1 MPKFAANLTMM
12 FNEVP
17 FLDRFEAAA
26 KAGFRYVEYLWPYD
40 YSTTELKQRLDQ
52 FGLKQVLFN
61 TQAGDVTQ
69 GEWGVAA
76 IPGREDDA
84 RRDID
89 LALEYA
95 LALNCPNVHV
105 MAAVVPEGADR
116 EAYKATF
123 IENVRYAAEKFKPHG
138 IKVLLEALSPEVKPN
153 YLLKSQ
159 YDTLEM
165 VELVDRDN
173 VFVQL
178 DYFHAQN
185 VDGNLSRLT
194 DKLAG
199 KFAHI
204 QIASV
209 PERHEPDEGEINY
222 QYIFDKLD
230 EMGYEG
236 YVGCEYKPRAK
247 TEEGLDWFEPYKK
260 A

>member
-26 KAGFRYVEYLWPYD
+26 KAGFKYVEFLWPYD
-40 YSTTELKQRLDQ
+40 YPPAELNAKLDQ
-52 FGLKQVLFN
+52 YGLKLVLFN
-61 TQAGDVTQ
+61 TPAGNVAQ
-69 GEWGVAA
+69 GEWGVSA
-76 IPGREDDA
+76 IPGRE
-84 RRDID
+84 RESHQHIDI
-89 LALEYA
+89 ALEYA
-95 LALNCPNVHV
+95 LALGCPNVHV
-105 MAAVVPEGADR
+105 MAAVVPEDADR
-116 EAYKATF
+116 TTYRQTF
-123 IENVRYAAEKFKPHG
+123 IQNVRDAADKFKPHG
-138 IKVLLEALSPEVKPN
+138 INVLLEALSPAVKPH

-159 YDTLEM
+159 QDALEI
-165 VELVDRDN
+165 VEAVQRDN

-194 DKLAG
+194 DKLNG
-199 KFAHI
+199 KFAHV

-230 EMGYEG
+230 QLGYDG
-236 YVGCEYKPRAK
+236 YVGCEYKPRAQ
-247 TEEGLDWFEPYKK
+247 TVAGLDWFEKYK
-260 A
+260 

>member
-1 MPKFAANLTMM
+1 MPTFAANLTMM

-26 KAGFRYVEYLWPYD
+26 KAGFKYVEYLWPYD
-40 YSTTELKQRLDQ
+40 YPAEELKARLEKY
-52 FGLKQVLFN
+52 GLKQVLFN
-61 TQAGDVTQ
+61 TAAGDVSN
-69 GEWGVAA
+69 GEWGVSA
-76 IPGREDDA
+76 IPNREADSH
-84 RRDID
+84 RDID

-95 LALNCPNVHV
+95 LALGCENVHV
-105 MAAVVPEGADR
+105 MAAVVPQGEDR
-116 EAYKATF
+116 EAYKQTF
-123 IENVRYAAEKFKPHG
+123 IKNVQYAADKFKPHG

-159 YDTLEM
+159 FDTLEI
-165 VELVDRDN
+165 VEAVNRDN

-194 DKLAG
+194 DKLKG

-209 PERHEPDEGEINY
+209 PDRHEPDEGEINY
-222 QYIFDKLD
+222 QYIFNKLD
-230 EMGYEG
+230 EIGYEG
-236 YVGCEYKPRAK
+236 YVGCEYKPRAE
-247 TEEGLDWFEPYKK
+247 TTSGLGWFEQYK
-260 A
+260 